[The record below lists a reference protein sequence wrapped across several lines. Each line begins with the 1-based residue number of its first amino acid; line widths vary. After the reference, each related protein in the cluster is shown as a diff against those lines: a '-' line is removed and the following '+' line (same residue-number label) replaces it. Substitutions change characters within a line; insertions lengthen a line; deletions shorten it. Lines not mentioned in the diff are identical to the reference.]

1 MLLQEYPSLRQQFW
15 GRHLWARGYMAISSG
30 NITDEIIQ
38 KYIEDQDGEPVEVG
52 QFQIDSS
59 L

>member
-1 MLLQEYPSLRQQFW
+1 MSISYNIY
-15 GRHLWARGYMAISSG
+15 GAGAISG

-38 KYIEDQDGEPVEVG
+38 QYIEEQKGEPVEVS
-52 QFQIDSS
+52 QFQIDSI